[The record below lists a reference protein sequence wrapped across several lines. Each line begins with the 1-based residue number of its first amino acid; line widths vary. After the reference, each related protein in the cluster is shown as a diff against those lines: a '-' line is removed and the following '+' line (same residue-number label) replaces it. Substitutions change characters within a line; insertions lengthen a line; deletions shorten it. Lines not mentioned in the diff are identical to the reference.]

1 MSIHGSHRGVRK
13 SDILLASLTW
23 FKTTGNLGEKI
34 DPTGKKNILTGHP
47 TRNSK
52 LETPSGSEDHWRY
65 DLTLFFPPRVSSWS
79 ESTISFLPVI
89 LTFSSHENQIPVW
102 NFLIMYLSS
111 PDSQMYWTSLLS
123 LMFELL
129 NLIQNASFVVPGPV
143 QKGFA
148 TFRVP
153 SHQ

>member
-1 MSIHGSHRGVRK
+1 MRTVASHRSARK
-13 SDILLASLTW
+13 KFCSQSLS
-23 FKTTGNLGEKI
+23 L
-34 DPTGKKNILTGHP
+34 
-47 TRNSK
+47 
-52 LETPSGSEDHWRY
+52 
-65 DLTLFFPPRVSSWS
+65 
-79 ESTISFLPVI
+79 LPVI

-102 NFLIMYLSS
+102 NFLMRYLSS
-111 PDSQMYWTSLLS
+111 PVSQMYWTSLLS

-129 NLIQNASFVVPGPV
+129 NLIQNDCLVVVTGPV